1 MGTSWMSC
9 IKRLIKAVL
18 PYGVIVIYRRL
29 RNRNELAN
37 VRLLDFNFKIFDDF
51 ETNNHGEEGE
61 DILLRL
67 FLKKQTG
74 VKGFYV
80 DIGAFHPT
88 NMSNTKYFYDIG
100 WNGINIDANP
110 ASLVEFNKSR
120 DRDINISCGVSD
132 EYGELDYYYFGEND
146 TINTFNKEQ
155 ANEFEKLYNKKVAEI
170 KKIPVEPINKILE
183 KHCASDQ
190 HIDFITI
197 DVEGFE
203 MRILQSFDFQKY
215 APDYFLV
222 EDLEH
227 QNKSLQEFKT
237 GVLYKFLKSK
247 GYNVVGKTK
256 RLTYLFQK
264 ENIC

>member
-1 MGTSWMSC
+1 M
-9 IKRLIKAVL
+9 
-18 PYGVIVIYRRL
+18 
-29 RNRNELAN
+29 
-37 VRLLDFNFKIFDDF
+37 
-51 ETNNHGEEGE
+51 
-61 DILLRL
+61 LRL
-67 FLKKQTG
+67 FLKKQAG
-74 VKGFYV
+74 AKGFYV

-88 NMSNTKYFYDIG
+88 LFSNTKYFYDIG

-110 ASLVEFNKSR
+110 ASIVEFNKSR
-120 DRDINISCGVSD
+120 ERDINISCGVSD
-132 EYGELDYYYFGEND
+132 EYGELDYYYFGEGY

-155 ANEFEKLYNKKVAEI
+155 AHEFEKVFNKKVIEI

-183 KHCASDQ
+183 KHCTVGQ

-203 MRILQSFDFQKY
+203 MRILQSFDFGKY

-222 EDLEH
+222 EDLEY
-227 QNKSLQEFKT
+227 QNKNIQAFKK

-247 GYNVVGKTK
+247 GYNVVGKT
-256 RLTYLFQK
+256 RHLTYLFQK